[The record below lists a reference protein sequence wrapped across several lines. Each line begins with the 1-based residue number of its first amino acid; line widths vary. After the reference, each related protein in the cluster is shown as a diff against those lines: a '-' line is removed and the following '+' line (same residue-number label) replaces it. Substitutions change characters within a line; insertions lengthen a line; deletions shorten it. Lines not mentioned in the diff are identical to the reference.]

1 MSLIKEA
8 ENLFG
13 NMRDTTPEEQKNINS
28 HLKEISMPTG
38 MNIFDLL
45 NKENEVVD
53 CHYCGHA
60 MCSVEMKIA
69 KLIAMLMTL
78 NILIIMLKIVVKLKT
93 AAGFIFVIR
102 FRSVERF
109 VL

>member
-8 ENLFG
+8 EDLFG

-60 MCSVEMKIA
+60 MCRDENSKVDCYVDDFEYFDHHVEDSSEAQNCNWFYFCDTFPKC
-69 KLIAMLMTL
+69 
-78 NILIIMLKIVVKLKT
+78 
-93 AAGFIFVIR
+93 
-102 FRSVERF
+102 
-109 VL
+109 

>member
-1 MSLIKEA
+1 MEGRMSLIKEA
-8 ENLFG
+8 EDLFG

-45 NKENEVVD
+45 DKENEIVD

-60 MCSVEMKIA
+60 MCKDENDKVSCYVDDFEYFDHHVEDSSEAQNCSWFYFCDTFPKC
-69 KLIAMLMTL
+69 
-78 NILIIMLKIVVKLKT
+78 
-93 AAGFIFVIR
+93 
-102 FRSVERF
+102 
-109 VL
+109 

>member
-8 ENLFG
+8 EDLFD

-38 MNIFDLL
+38 VNIFDLL
-45 NKENEVVD
+45 NDDKNEIVD

-60 MCSVEMKIA
+60 MCRDENDKVDCYVDDFGYFDHHVEDSIEA
-69 KLIAMLMTL
+69 KNCSWFYYCDTFP
-78 NILIIMLKIVVKLKT
+78 KC
-93 AAGFIFVIR
+93 
-102 FRSVERF
+102 
-109 VL
+109 

>member
-8 ENLFG
+8 EDLFG
-13 NMRDTTPEEQKNINS
+13 NMRDATPEEQKNINGY
-28 HLKEISMPTG
+28 LKEISMPTG

-60 MCSVEMKIA
+60 MCHDANGKVDCYVDDFAYFDHHVEDSSEAQNCSWFNFCDTFPKC
-69 KLIAMLMTL
+69 
-78 NILIIMLKIVVKLKT
+78 
-93 AAGFIFVIR
+93 
-102 FRSVERF
+102 
-109 VL
+109 